1 MRTTYRAAVAEVLQ
15 AHQGE
20 WVHWSRLAQVGGALA
35 WRTRVSD
42 CRRELGMA
50 IDNKVVPRS
59 DGVRESFYR
68 YCPERLF

>member
-35 WRTRVSD
+35 WRTRVSELRPAMRIENKVT
-42 CRRELGMA
+42 RRE
-50 IDNKVVPRS
+50 
-59 DGVRESFYR
+59 DGVRESWYR
-68 YCPERLF
+68 LIPEGRLF